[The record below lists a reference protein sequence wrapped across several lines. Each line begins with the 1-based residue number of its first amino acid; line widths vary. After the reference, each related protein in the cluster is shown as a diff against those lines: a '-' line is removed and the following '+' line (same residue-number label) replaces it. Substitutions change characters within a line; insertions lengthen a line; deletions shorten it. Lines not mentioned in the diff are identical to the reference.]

1 MKVLV
6 ALDHSDCSQLALS
19 SVKGRPWPEQASIKV
34 VHVLEPYDPIDST
47 ANQVQWS
54 EWVKAINVERR
65 SSAQNLLDDAV
76 GALQASHAKLCVTSE
91 LLESYLPDQA
101 IIETAE
107 DWSADLIVV
116 GSHSRRGIKRLLLGS
131 IAHSVLQ
138 QASCSVE
145 IIKSNWSSVSRQL
158 NVLLALDQ
166 SGYSRGVFETILRR
180 PWPEYTAFK
189 ILSVVRPAA
198 EKCMSSE
205 SPLDALS
212 ILAEDKHYI
221 EQLQNDLAQKTQL
234 LDSHVKSNGASFEV
248 VAGDPREVILQRIE
262 DWPAHLV
269 VVGSQGKTGLQRLFL
284 GSVSHAVAL
293 HSWCSVEVIKVT
305 GS

>member
-6 ALDHSDCSQLALS
+6 ALDHSDCSQHAIR
-19 SVKGRPWPEQASIKV
+19 SVINRPWPDQASIKV

-47 ANQVQWS
+47 VNAVQLS
-54 EWVKAINVERR
+54 EWVEAIRVERR
-65 SSAQNLLDDAV
+65 SSAQNLLENAV
-76 GALQASHAKLCVTSE
+76 GALKASHAKLAVTGE
-91 LLESYLPDQA
+91 LLEAYLPDQA

-116 GSHSRRGIKRLLLGS
+116 GSHSRRGIKRILLGS

-138 QASCSVE
+138 RASCSVE
-145 IIKSNWSSVSRQL
+145 IIKSNWSPDSRQL
-158 NVLLALDQ
+158 NVLVALDQ
-166 SGYSRGVFETILRR
+166 SEYSHGVFETILRR

-205 SPLDALS
+205 SPLNALS
-212 ILAEDKHYI
+212 ILDEDKHNI
-221 EQLQNDLAQKTQL
+221 EQLQNDLAQRTKII
-234 LDSHVKSNGASFEV
+234 DSHIKSHGASFEV
-248 VAGDPREVILQRIE
+248 VAGDPREVILRRIE

-293 HSWCSVEVIKVT
+293 HAGCSVEVVKNL
-305 GS
+305 GP